1 MGLEFS
7 ISPSASVLYGSRFF
21 DFLLG
26 VRPLW
31 HYFSISPSASVLYG
45 TRFFDSP
52 SAMWIWVFRSKAI
65 VPQFP
70 HRRRGRP
77 ARARA
82 RGILS
87 RTAGVSAPQ
96 ACDQCPALVAQQS
109 CAKES
114 PMSKLC
120 APVVVAPHKEGGTPW
135 QVLKN
140 AFRGSLY
147 ARQSIGYALMC
158 FG

>member
-1 MGLEFS
+1 MAVDFS
-7 ISPSASVLYGSRFF
+7 ISPSVSVLYGTRFF
-21 DFLLG
+21 DFPIGL
-26 VRPLW
+26 RPLW
-31 HYFSISPSASVLYG
+31 DSNFRFPHRFPSSMALDSSIFSSVSVLYGTIFSISPSASVLYG

-65 VPQFP
+65 APQFP

-77 ARARA
+77 ARA

-114 PMSKLC
+114 PRWKLC
-120 APVVVAPHKEGGTPW
+120 A
-135 QVLKN
+135 L
-140 AFRGSLY
+140 
-147 ARQSIGYALMC
+147 
-158 FG
+158 